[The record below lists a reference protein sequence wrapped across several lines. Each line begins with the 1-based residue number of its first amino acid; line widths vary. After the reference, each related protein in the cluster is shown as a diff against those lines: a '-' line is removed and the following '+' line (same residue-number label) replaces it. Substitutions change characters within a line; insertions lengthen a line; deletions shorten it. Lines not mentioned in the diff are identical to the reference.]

1 MKNNNDKCSYL
12 EFFIGSISILKNM
25 SVLNDLF
32 LVLTLFNSVLPTS
45 LVAQTV
51 KCLPT
56 MKETWVR
63 SLGWEDPLGKEM
75 TTHSSIL
82 ASKIPRTEDPSR
94 LPFVGS
100 QRVGHD

>member
-12 EFFIGSISILKNM
+12 ELFIGSISILKNM

>member
-1 MKNNNDKCSYL
+1 MKNNNDKYSYL
-12 EFFIGSISILKNM
+12 ELFIGSISILKNM